1 MSDIIGDFCDETAH
15 ISTIFVDYIKVLAPS
30 MLAHGHRLFAFEKQ
44 HERGRNAVPFV
55 VKGKRNQLAL
65 ANQPLR
71 FRMIIKVHSTSFCL
85 SPSSF
90 RGVIITRSRVSVKS
104 HASMLATKSVDFS
117 AML

>member
-30 MLAHGHRLFAFEKQ
+30 MLAHGHRLFVFEKQ

-85 SPSSF
+85 SPSSYSWGNNNALACF
-90 RGVIITRSRVSVKS
+90 RQKSRVY
-104 HASMLATKSVDFS
+104 ACDEIG
-117 AML
+117 